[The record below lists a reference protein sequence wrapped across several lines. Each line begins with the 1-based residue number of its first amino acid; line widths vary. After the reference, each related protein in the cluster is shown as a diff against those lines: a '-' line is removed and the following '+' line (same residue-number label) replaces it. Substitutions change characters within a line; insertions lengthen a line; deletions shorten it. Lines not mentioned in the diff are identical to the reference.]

1 MSDEKQ
7 RLLLKVVTPS
17 GQCVSMECDSIR
29 LCIPDDASGENGGWL
44 GIRPGHEDALL
55 ALAEGTVQAVAAG
68 ATTSIRTAAGFTF
81 VEKNTVTVMTDQAEI
96 Q

>member
-7 RLLLKVVTPS
+7 RLHLKIVTPN
-17 GQCVSMECDSIR
+17 GQAAALECGSVR
-29 LCIPDDASGENGGWL
+29 LCIPDDAAGENGGWL

-55 ALAEGTVQAVAAG
+55 AVAEGVLQAV
-68 ATTSIRTAAGFTF
+68 TEEKNVTIRTAAGFAF
-81 VEKNTVTVMTDQAEI
+81 VEKNTVMVMTDHAEI